1 MGNLL
6 DGKVALVTGGTRGI
20 GRAIA
25 EAFHAEGAAVALSG
39 RSEDKGR
46 AALEEMGGG
55 DRLFFQAGDARR
67 KADVDSLIDATVA
80 AFGPIDILVNN
91 AGGSSGFALAGDL
104 SDEAWQE
111 SADWILNSTFW
122 ATRRV
127 LNPMKE
133 RGFGRIINISSLE
146 SKYLKTP
153 MASHYATFKAAVNTF
168 GRAVAVEY
176 GQFGITAN
184 AICPGAIETD
194 LMNVLR
200 AVHRPLRQPDPHRE
214 DQHRRGGGGGR
225 PAAGRAGGRRDHR
238 HRHQR
243 RRRHVALVAERPDR
257 ARPPHPHA
265 FSDDATRPVVIP
277 PSTTYSAPVQ

>member
-194 LMNVLR
+194 LMKTAGV
-200 AVHRPLRQPDPHRE
+200 D
-214 DQHRRGGGGGR
+214 
-225 PAAGRAGGRRDHR
+225 AAEASGMTYEQFIDHYAS
-238 HRHQR
+238 QTLTGKINTVEEVAA
-243 RRRHVALVAERPDR
+243 VALLLAGPAGAGITGTAINV
-257 ARPPHPHA
+257 
-265 FSDDATRPVVIP
+265 DAGTSPW
-277 PSTTYSAPVQ
+277 